1 MADLRVRLA
10 LPEDRE
16 RILAIS
22 AKIWAGQDYI
32 PHVLDR
38 WLSEGGLFVAEL
50 SGKVV
55 GFAKNTELSPG
66 EIWLEG
72 LRVDPEHQR
81 KGVAKALARAQ
92 LEAALAKKP
101 HSVRLA
107 TVEENLASLH
117 IAQELGFREI
127 ARFSYLEA
135 DVVEPKSLPQA
146 EKPESKEAW
155 DFLQHSSAFSEARGL
170 VGLGWRF
177 RTLTFDFLTEL
188 CNEGNVFAPGKDL
201 SALLIVFPD
210 PYTPEEILALAFL
223 DGEELALEKLLHL
236 AHGLAV
242 KRGNRILSA
251 MVADPW
257 LYTFLS
263 RRGFQGVPEL
273 GAVVVL
279 EYG

>member
-1 MADLRVRLA
+1 MAAVQVRLA
-10 LPEDRE
+10 SVTDRE
-16 RILAIS
+16 RILSIS
-22 AKIWAGQDYI
+22 SRIWEGEDYI

-50 SGKVV
+50 AGKVV

-72 LRVDPEHQR
+72 LRVDPAHQG

-101 HSVRLA
+101 RSVRLA

-117 IAQELGFREI
+117 IGQELGFREI

-135 DVVEPKSLPQA
+135 DVVEPKSFPQA
-146 EKPESKEAW
+146 AKPEPKEAW
-155 DFLQHSSAFSEARGL
+155 DFLQRSSAFAEARAL

-188 CNEGNVFAPGKDL
+188 CREGNVFARGYEP
-201 SALLIVFPD
+201 SALLIVFSD
-210 PYTPEEILALAFL
+210 PYTPKEILALAFL
-223 DGEELALEKLLHL
+223 DGEETALEELLYV
-236 AHGLAV
+236 AHGLAA

>member
-1 MADLRVRLA
+1 MS
-10 LPEDRE
+10 EDRE

-22 AKIWAGQDYI
+22 AKIWEGEDYI
-32 PHVLDR
+32 PQVLEQ

-50 SGKVV
+50 AGKVV

-72 LRVDPEHQR
+72 LRVDPEHQG
-81 KGVAKALARAQ
+81 KGVAKTLARAQ

-101 HSVRLA
+101 RSVRLA
-107 TVEENLASLH
+107 TVEENLAGLH
-117 IAQELGFREI
+117 IAQELGFRKI

-135 DVVEPKSLPQA
+135 DAVGPKSLPSVK
-146 EKPESKEAW
+146 KPEPREAW
-155 DFLQHSSAFSEARGL
+155 DFLQRSTSFAEARGL

-177 RTLTFDFLTEL
+177 RTLTFDFLVEL
-188 CNEGNVFAPGKDL
+188 CHEGNVFAPGYEP
-201 SALLIVFPD
+201 SALLIIVPD
-210 PYTPEEILALAFL
+210 PYTPEDILVLAFL
-223 DGEELALEKLLHL
+223 DGEEPALEKLVHL
-236 AHGLAV
+236 AHGLAA

-257 LYTFLS
+257 LYTFLF
-263 RRGFQGVPEL
+263 RQGFQGVPEL

>member
-1 MADLRVRLA
+1 
-10 LPEDRE
+10 
-16 RILAIS
+16 
-22 AKIWAGQDYI
+22 
-32 PHVLDR
+32 
-38 WLSEGGLFVAEL
+38 
-50 SGKVV
+50 
-55 GFAKNTELSPG
+55 
-66 EIWLEG
+66 
-72 LRVDPEHQR
+72 
-81 KGVAKALARAQ
+81 
-92 LEAALAKKP
+92 
-101 HSVRLA
+101 
-107 TVEENLASLH
+107 
-117 IAQELGFREI
+117 
-127 ARFSYLEA
+127 
-135 DVVEPKSLPQA
+135 
-146 EKPESKEAW
+146 
-155 DFLQHSSAFSEARGL
+155 

-210 PYTPEEILALAFL
+210 PYTPEEILTLAFL

-236 AHGLAV
+236 AHGLAA

>member
-1 MADLRVRLA
+1 

-22 AKIWAGQDYI
+22 AKIWEGEDYI

-50 SGKVV
+50 AGKVV

-66 EIWLEG
+66 EVWLEG
-72 LRVDPEHQR
+72 LRVDPEHR
-81 KGVAKALARAQ
+81 GKGVAKALAQAQ
-92 LEAALAKKP
+92 LEAALAQKP
-101 HSVRLA
+101 RSIRLA

-135 DVVEPKSLPQA
+135 DVVEPESLPPV
-146 EKPESKEAW
+146 ERPEPKKAW
-155 DFLQHSSAFSEARGL
+155 DFLQRSSSFREARGL

-188 CNEGNVFAPGKDL
+188 CREGKVFALGHGL

-223 DGEELALEKLLHL
+223 DGEETALEKLLRL
-236 AHGLAV
+236 AQGLAA
-242 KRGNRILSA
+242 KRGNQILSA

>member
-1 MADLRVRLA
+1 MVTVQVRLA
-10 LPEDRE
+10 SVRDRE
-16 RILAIS
+16 GILAIS
-22 AKIWAGQDYI
+22 SRIWEGEDYI
-32 PHVLDR
+32 PQVLDR

-50 SGKVV
+50 GEKVV

-72 LRVDPEHQR
+72 LRVDPAHQG

-101 HSVRLA
+101 RSVRLA

-135 DVVEPKSLPQA
+135 DVVEPERLPTA
-146 EKPESKEAW
+146 EKPEPKAAW
-155 DFLQHSSAFSEARGL
+155 DFLQRSRSFAEARGL

-188 CNEGNVFAPGKDL
+188 CRDGNVFALGRGP

-210 PYTPEEILALAFL
+210 PYTPEDILALAFL
-223 DGEELALEKLLHL
+223 DGEETALEELLHV
-236 AHGLAV
+236 AHGLAAR
-242 KRGNRILSA
+242 RGNRILSA

-257 LYTFLS
+257 LYTFLF

-279 EYG
+279 EYR

>member
-1 MADLRVRLA
+1 MATVQVRLA
-10 LPEDRE
+10 SVGDRE
-16 RILAIS
+16 GILAIS
-22 AKIWAGQDYI
+22 SRIWEGEDYI

-50 SGKVV
+50 GGKVV

-72 LRVDPEHQR
+72 LRVDPAHQG

-92 LEAALAKKP
+92 LEAALAQKP
-101 HSVRLA
+101 RSVRLA

-117 IAQELGFREI
+117 IAQELGFRAI

-135 DVVEPKSLPQA
+135 DVVEPESLPPV
-146 EKPESKEAW
+146 ERPEPKKAW
-155 DFLQHSSAFSEARGL
+155 DFLQRSRSFAEARGL

-188 CNEGNVFAPGKDL
+188 CREGKVFALGHGL

-223 DGEELALEKLLHL
+223 DGEETTLEKLLRL
-236 AHGLAV
+236 AHGLAA
-242 KRGNRILSA
+242 KRGNQILSA